1 MSSSVGW
8 VLCAAAT
15 AVLYGCATHA
25 SPDAPPTVSLAGNW
39 RLDHAASDDPE
50 KVLAK
55 MRAEAFHLLGQRPP
69 EPPPGRRVAPGA
81 DIPAAG
87 QEDYSPD
94 ARGHRPDP
102 LRRSP
107 MARIIL
113 DNVARGDFLTIHQ
126 GPGEFVLDYGG
137 LRRSFTPG
145 QRSVVSTA
153 DGGVGDQTS
162 GWKGAE
168 YVIELKAQMGPSV
181 TESYGLSGDRKRLIE
196 KLHIGSAELPAVELT
211 RVYDPAGET
220 APHQLPIND

>member
-1 MSSSVGW
+1 MSTAVGW
-8 VLCAAAT
+8 VLCAAAS
-15 AVLYGCATHA
+15 AVLCGCATRTSA
-25 SPDAPPTVSLAGNW
+25 DAPPTVSLAGNW
-39 RLDHAASDDPE
+39 KLDHAASDDPE

-69 EPPPGRRVAPGA
+69 EPPPGVRPAPGT
-81 DIPAAG
+81 DVPPPG

-94 ARGHRPDP
+94 ARGRRPDP

-113 DNVARGDFLTIHQ
+113 ANIARGDFLTIHQ
-126 GPGEFVLDYGG
+126 SPGEFVLDYGG

-145 QRSVVSTA
+145 QRSVVSTI

-168 YVIELKAQMGPSV
+168 YVIELKAQMGPTVS
-181 TESYGLSGDRKRLIE
+181 ESYGLASDHKRLIE
-196 KLHIGSAELPAVELT
+196 KLHIGSAELPAVDLT
-211 RVYDPAGET
+211 RVYEPTSET
-220 APHQLPIND
+220 APRQLPVND